1 MLFTELA
8 RALVQALDAWAAVV
22 GQATD
27 TDKRPTRTGLIAELE
42 RDRRE
47 AERLGQARRRIDEP
61 LLAYWLKGRDQLLV
75 GKKRNRLPSEE
86 DSAAIAHVLAKKA
99 CRGTEQ
105 LSRLGREIADLARR
119 LKDEGG
125 AGWRNAVLASLV
137 HEARPGEEVGAEHST
152 TSVTPLPTPGNS
164 RGTPGSSEALPDK
177 PIAGVSC
184 TATYGE
190 EASVW
195 SPPAAGGHLP
205 GAPRPDGRQRP
216 LHHQQSWVNA
226 LGSVVAVVV
235 SITAVITAAA
245 VTASDDGK
253 GAEPPSASAAPHT
266 SPISPVHSGL
276 ARTAGLE
283 TPGLEKGV
291 LGEDSRCSAPFQG
304 PNVITWRVCARV
316 DEEYVSFALKITNRG
331 RAATTV
337 KIRLEYA
344 QTSRFHSCPKARN
357 THLLNAPAGKT
368 VITDPRQ
375 CAVPRE
381 ATPFA
386 YQGVGWVVAE
396 EANAGSYELAPTAHV
411 YPDRVI
417 WKPDFV

>member
-1 MLFTELA
+1 M
-8 RALVQALDAWAAVV
+8 
-22 GQATD
+22 TD

-47 AERLGQARRRIDEP
+47 AERLGQARKRIDEP

-75 GKKRNRLPSEE
+75 GRKRNRLPSEE

-99 CRGTEQ
+99 RRRTEQ
-105 LSRLGREIADLARR
+105 LPGLGREIADLARR

-137 HEARPGEEVGAEHST
+137 HEDSPGEEVGAEHST
-152 TSVTPLPTPGNS
+152 TSITPLPVAGNS
-164 RGTPGSSEALPDK
+164 RETPESSEALPGK
-177 PIAGVSC
+177 PLARASS
-184 TATYGE
+184 TATAEE

-195 SPPAAGGHLP
+195 SPPAAGGDLP
-205 GAPRPDGRQRP
+205 GAPCPHDRQRP
-216 LHHQQSWVNA
+216 PHPQHSWINV
-226 LGSVVAVVV
+226 LGSVAAVVV
-235 SITAVITAAA
+235 STTAVITAAV

-253 GAEPPSASAAPHT
+253 GAEPPSASDAPHT
-266 SPISPVHSGL
+266 LPNSPVHSGL
-276 ARTAGLE
+276 ARAAGLE
-283 TPGLEKGV
+283 TPGLEKGA
-291 LGEDSRCSAPFQG
+291 LGEDSRCSAPFPG
-304 PNVITWRVCARV
+304 PDVITWRVCARV
-316 DEEYVSFALKITNRG
+316 DEEHVSFALKITNRG

-344 QTSRFHSCPKARN
+344 QTSKFHSCPKAPN
-357 THLLNAPAGKT
+357 THLLNVPAGKT

-381 ATPFA
+381 ATTPFA
-386 YQGVGWVVAE
+386 YQGVGWVLAE

-417 WKPDFV
+417 WKPDLV